1 MIKRPMKAP
10 TDPVQDEELDKLTYP
25 LVGSPKLDGFRCMT
39 VKGLALTSS
48 MKTFSNNFICDEFA
62 KHSEWSGL
70 DGEIIVGPPNSPDA
84 FHNTSGPVRR
94 FDGEPDFRFYVFD
107 DFKFPHLTYED
118 RWLERICSSGF
129 GPNKERLIVL
139 EQTVLHNPDDVLEY
153 ERVMLEAGYEGAM
166 IRSLSGKY
174 KEGRCTFREM
184 NIFKRKP
191 FVECE
196 AVIIGF
202 EEALENQNEQELNEL
217 GLSKRSHNRENMVPK
232 GTLGAFILKSPLW
245 EKPFRAAPGKG
256 FTAADRQQMWNLRQ
270 GLLGYPATV
279 KYQKYGS
286 RERPRMPNV
295 IKLRPLW
302 DLSEE

>member
-25 LVGSPKLDGFRCMT
+25 LVGSPKLDGFRCT
-39 VKGLALTSS
+39 VVNGSPLTSS
-48 MKTFSNNFICDEFA
+48 MKSFMNRFICEEF
-62 KHSEWSGL
+62 SCYGELTGL
-70 DGEIIVGPPNSPDA
+70 DGEILVGSPNSPDA

-107 DFKFPHLTYED
+107 DFTHKERSYED
-118 RWLERICSSGF
+118 RWLLRSSLNRYGN
-129 GPNKERLIVL
+129 PRVVVL
-139 EQTVLHNPDDVLEY
+139 EQRLLRCPDEVLRY
-153 ERVMLEAGYEGAM
+153 EKEMLEIGYEGAM
-166 IRSLSGKY
+166 IRSLSSQY

-202 EEALENQNEQELNEL
+202 EEALENQNEQEVNEL

-245 EKPFRAAPGKG
+245 KKPFRSAPGKG

-270 GLLGYPATV
+270 GLLGYPATI

-286 RERPRMPNV
+286 REKPRMSNV